1 MKKIIALLWACLL
14 FAAGVKA
21 QNTVDLQ
28 FAPTSFKQVGPSPQ
42 AAAVTRYADTPVS
55 YGLGLAQVS
64 IPLYEVKSRSLTLPV
79 SLSYDSSGVRV
90 DAVSGPVGLNW
101 ALVSGGAITRTVIG
115 YPDEAYNGWNDSDP
129 EYGYDLT
136 QDNASTANTLKK
148 ISDGELDPGRDR
160 YSYNFCGYSGSF
172 YYVGGEVV
180 PTTATDLVFSGAT
193 IGDESG
199 FLITDPSGTKYYF
212 TEKETSSSTPSSRWT
227 GRTGLT

>member
-42 AAAVTRYADTPVS
+42 AAAMTRYADTPVS

-136 QDNASTANTLKK
+136 QDNASTANTLKR
-148 ISDGELDPGRDR
+148 SRMGNSTPVATGT
-160 YSYNFCGYSGSF
+160 
-172 YYVGGEVV
+172 
-180 PTTATDLVFSGAT
+180 PTTSADTPARSIMSAERSFPRRPPTWSFPAR
-193 IGDESG
+193 
-199 FLITDPSGTKYYF
+199 PSGTKAD
-212 TEKETSSSTPSSRWT
+212 SSSRTLPGRSTILPRRRLRRATPA
-227 GRTGLT
+227 